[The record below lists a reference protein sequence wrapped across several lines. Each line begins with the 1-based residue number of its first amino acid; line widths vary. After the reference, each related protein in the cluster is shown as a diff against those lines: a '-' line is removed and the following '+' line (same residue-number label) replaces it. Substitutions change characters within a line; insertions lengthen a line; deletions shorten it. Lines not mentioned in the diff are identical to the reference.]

1 MHGFFVDLR
10 QSVRGFLR
18 EPGFTAIAVLALAVG
33 VGSSTAMF
41 SVVDAALLRPLPYTA
56 PERQLLVTS
65 LDGNHQRVPMGNSEF
80 LELQKLRTTLDAF
93 GAFFPH
99 TATITSPSG
108 PRQAWVANVSASL
121 FRTLGIQPVLGRA
134 FEPAEDIAGGPPV
147 VIVSDAFWRKE
158 LGADPAVLGR
168 TLEVDWSG
176 GGAGG
181 AVHQLATIIGV
192 LPRGVAF
199 PRLPGRELFL
209 PLGIPPEHA
218 AIPGPARNGL
228 YGFARLKPG
237 VTAAAAKAEMSSIV
251 HALTGYDVDVEPLF
265 QWVTADAAPA
275 LRAAF
280 AGVLLLLVIACANVA
295 LLLLMRG
302 TARGRDLAIRAALGG
317 GRSRVALQQVSEGVL
332 LALAGGAL
340 GLGIAAVAV
349 RGVAEVSGVGI
360 ARLHEVQVDARM
372 AAFALLA
379 SAISGALAGAAS
391 AGVALRSD
399 LFLLLK
405 DGGVGATPGSA
416 RSRVR
421 DALVVAQLAIA
432 LLLATGAGL
441 LLRSLERLSAV
452 PLGFEPN
459 HLLTTFVRT
468 QGASSAPALAQLLA
482 AARAI
487 PGVENAA
494 LVGTIPF
501 ELGRGWSDSVMVE
514 GRNPT
519 LTTPDYASLNWCS
532 PGFLATTGMRLIK
545 GRDLAPTDT
554 GRGSPVALVNETFV
568 ARYLADREPIGAL
581 FKSYDWPE
589 TTFAIVGVVQD
600 VRQWGPAEAAI
611 PEVYLPELLFAR
623 NEAAYRDG
631 AMLVVRSRLP
641 PGRVESALR
650 SAGAPLDSQVRVGA
664 TRPVDEYLGSFF
676 RKRRFQ
682 LQLAMTFAAAALGLA
697 ALGVYGAM
705 AFSVVQRRRELAVRA
720 ALGAQRRQLS
730 ALVLARGARL
740 AVLGIA
746 LGVGGALALGRF
758 LSALLY
764 GVGQRDP
771 LTFAVATLTLG
782 AVALAAS
789 VLPALAASRLD
800 PMTVLRS
807 E

>member
-1 MHGFFVDLR
+1 M
-10 QSVRGFLR
+10 
-18 EPGFTAIAVLALAVG
+18 
-33 VGSSTAMF
+33 
-41 SVVDAALLRPLPYTA
+41 
-56 PERQLLVTS
+56 
-65 LDGNHQRVPMGNSEF
+65 
-80 LELQKLRTTLDAF
+80 
-93 GAFFPH
+93 
-99 TATITSPSG
+99 
-108 PRQAWVANVSASL
+108 
-121 FRTLGIQPVLGRA
+121 
-134 FEPAEDIAGGPPV
+134 
-147 VIVSDAFWRKE
+147 
-158 LGADPAVLGR
+158 
-168 TLEVDWSG
+168 
-176 GGAGG
+176 
-181 AVHQLATIIGV
+181 
-192 LPRGVAF
+192 
-199 PRLPGRELFL
+199 
-209 PLGIPPEHA
+209 
-218 AIPGPARNGL
+218 
-228 YGFARLKPG
+228 
-237 VTAAAAKAEMSSIV
+237 
-251 HALTGYDVDVEPLF
+251 
-265 QWVTADAAPA
+265 
-275 LRAAF
+275 
-280 AGVLLLLVIACANVA
+280 
-295 LLLLMRG
+295 
-302 TARGRDLAIRAALGG
+302 
-317 GRSRVALQQVSEGVL
+317 
-332 LALAGGAL
+332 
-340 GLGIAAVAV
+340 
-349 RGVAEVSGVGI
+349 
-360 ARLHEVQVDARM
+360 QVDARM

-568 ARYLADREPIGAL
+568 ARYLADREAIGAL

-650 SAGAPLDSQVRVGA
+650 SAGAPLDSQVR
-664 TRPVDEYLGSFF
+664 EGS
-676 RKRRFQ
+676 
-682 LQLAMTFAAAALGLA
+682 
-697 ALGVYGAM
+697 
-705 AFSVVQRRRELAVRA
+705 
-720 ALGAQRRQLS
+720 
-730 ALVLARGARL
+730 
-740 AVLGIA
+740 
-746 LGVGGALALGRF
+746 
-758 LSALLY
+758 
-764 GVGQRDP
+764 
-771 LTFAVATLTLG
+771 
-782 AVALAAS
+782 
-789 VLPALAASRLD
+789 
-800 PMTVLRS
+800 
-807 E
+807 